1 MNFFSVFRFHYVN
14 LFKKTNIL
22 IVMVFFLIYC
32 VSSFLIYGVAPTYDT
47 LTSVYFV
54 FYAPIIPTLDLFRA
68 LLLVTVFLL
77 LFNHFIQT
85 ELRDRSSYILL
96 RIKSTKLYFH
106 SLLSTM
112 MVFTFVFILIGYV
125 IALLLTFVFYKV
137 EIPQA
142 EQFLYDIN
150 WDLLLQQYL
159 LIVLSIILLI
169 SINNVMVLL
178 FKNIEIATLII
189 FLLFICSFYSLLF
202 NPNQYI
208 YIPFLYGFF
217 NFQPSIGDRA
227 FLLECIILCVSNIVL
242 YMLSYFIYQ
251 RKKDFFS

>member
-1 MNFFSVFRFHYVN
+1 MNILSVFRFHYVN

-22 IVMVFFLIYC
+22 IVMVFLLIYC
-32 VSSFLIYGVAPTYDT
+32 VSSFLIYGAAPTYDI
-47 LTSVYFV
+47 LASVYFV

-96 RIKSTKLYFH
+96 RIKNMKLYFH

-112 MVFTFVFILIGYV
+112 MLFTFVFILIGYV

-137 EIPQA
+137 EIPQT

-150 WDLLLQQYL
+150 WRLLFKQYL
-159 LIVLSIILLI
+159 LLVLSIILLLF
-169 SINNVMVLL
+169 INNVIVLL

-189 FLLFICSFYSLLF
+189 FILFICSFYYVLF

-217 NFQPSIGDRA
+217 NFQPSIGDRS
-227 FLLECIILCVSNIVL
+227 FLLESTILCISNIVL